1 MKRIAA
7 IANCDKPEVAR
18 VLREITEWGKR
29 NGIEVVANA
38 GHAPD
43 EAAAVEVQFDSARMA
58 ELRRKF
64 AGCDIA
70 VTLGGDGTLLFG
82 AHVVAPLGIP
92 ILSVNLGSLGFHAQV
107 EPDNLFASLATV
119 RAGGHRIERRL
130 LLEARI
136 VGQRK
141 GADCGATSAIALN
154 DIVVSKSAWG
164 RMVHLRLHINGM
176 PASDL
181 YADGLL
187 IATPTGSSAYNYA
200 ARGPVLT
207 PSMEAIVINAICPH
221 RMRFSPVVIGADSL
235 IEVEFHPRKPLEEAQ
250 LFVDG
255 QAWCAVAHGQTL
267 NISRASVYLPLIVFD
282 QDYFSK
288 LRTKLAWGGLT

>member
-18 VLREITEWGKR
+18 VLGEITEWGAR
-29 NGIEVVANA
+29 NGIEVVASA
-38 GHAPD
+38 GHAPNRP
-43 EAAAVEVQFDSARMA
+43 AAVEVQFDAERMA
-58 ELRRKF
+58 ELRGRF
-64 AGCDIA
+64 AGCDLA

-82 AHVVAPLGIP
+82 AHVVAPLGLP
-92 ILSVNLGSLGFHAQV
+92 VLSVNLGSLGFHAQV
-107 EPDNLFASLATV
+107 EPTHLYESLDAV
-119 RAGGHRIERRL
+119 RAGRHRIERRL

-136 VGQRK
+136 E
-141 GADCGATSAIALN
+141 GARDGATVPPGPALALN
-154 DIVVSKSAWG
+154 DIVVAKSAFG
-164 RMVHLRLHINGM
+164 RMVHLRLLINAA
-176 PASDL
+176 PATDL

-200 ARGPVLT
+200 ARGPVVE
-207 PSMEAIVINAICPH
+207 PSMEAIVVNAICPH

-235 IEVEFHPRKPLEEAQ
+235 LEVQFHPRKPLEEAQ

-255 QAWCAVAHGQTL
+255 QAWCAVAHGQRL

-282 QDYFSK
+282 HDFFSK